1 MTRQGWRTAE
11 LRAPQLARCVDLGEP
26 TQPSKGKTSEI
37 AFAGL
42 FACPRAYSKARTQ
55 LLLSSA
61 TTTVWGHHRQRL
73 TQWFV
78 TTMNTPKEYAMQP
91 WDACV
96 SARTPHLTA
105 SSKTP
110 VPPALASMAW
120 RGGETACGEFPASLV
135 LVSDLLVYVLLTFG
149 RTTQRRT
156 APSSRKQTLR

>member
-1 MTRQGWRTAE
+1 MPIVVNPIQS
-11 LRAPQLARCVDLGEP
+11 
-26 TQPSKGKTSEI
+26 SKEKTIEI
-37 AFAGL
+37 AFARL
-42 FACPRAYSKARTQ
+42 FARPRAYSKARTQ

-73 TQWFV
+73 TQWFI
-78 TTMNTPKEYAMQP
+78 TTINTPKEYAVQP

-96 SARTPHLTA
+96 SGRTPHLTA

-110 VPPALASMAW
+110 VPRALASMAS

-135 LVSDLLVYVLLTFG
+135 TVSDLLVKVLLTFR

-156 APSSRKQTLR
+156 APSFRKQTLR